1 MAEAYW
7 AYNKLRITLESPD
20 PFVIFSLDEQRFALP
35 LRIVERAHRMVEI
48 TALPKA
54 PDIVMGVVNVQGR
67 IVPVVDIRK
76 RFSRPARE
84 IALTDQLI
92 IAQASTR
99 LVALRVDSV
108 EGLIERS
115 EGEIINAAEIL
126 PGTEYLK
133 GVAKLEDGLVLIND
147 LGTFLSLEEENSLSD
162 ALESGANG

>member
-1 MAEAYW
+1 
-7 AYNKLRITLESPD
+7 LESRD
-20 PFVIFSLDEQRFALP
+20 PFVVFSLDEQRFALP
-35 LRIVERAHRMVEI
+35 LRVVERVHRMVEI

-54 PDIVMGVVNVQGR
+54 PDIVMGVVNVRGR

-92 IAQASTR
+92 IAQTSTR

-108 EGLIERS
+108 GGLIERPK
-115 EGEIINAAEIL
+115 GEIINAAGIL
-126 PGTEYLK
+126 PRTEYLK
-133 GVAKLEDGLVLIND
+133 GVVKLEDGLVLIND